1 MKKIKNIIWLIL
13 LLSGIALLIYS
24 GVMLY
29 NVQKEYKDVNDVN
42 KEVIS
47 IFTKNGSEDGTD
59 DPAKDFTVN
68 WDELLSTN
76 PDVIA
81 WIQIPDTKINFP
93 VLQGESNNTYL
104 RKNIYK
110 KYSRGG
116 CIFVDSHNTDNF
128 TDLNTI
134 IYGHNL
140 NNGSMFSN
148 LKKYKDKDYLQKHN
162 YIYIYLPTGEALK
175 YKIFSFSKVKADNYD
190 IYNPYVDDLATYYEI
205 ISRYNKFNEL
215 APSDTSLPVITLSTC
230 TNGNKNDRYIIQ
242 AYLEQQS

>member
-29 NVQKEYKDVNDVN
+29 NVQKEYKDVDDVN

-175 YKIFSFSKVKADNYD
+175 YKIFS
-190 IYNPYVDDLATYYEI
+190 
-205 ISRYNKFNEL
+205 
-215 APSDTSLPVITLSTC
+215 
-230 TNGNKNDRYIIQ
+230 
-242 AYLEQQS
+242 

>member
-1 MKKIKNIIWLIL
+1 MKKVKNAIWIIL
-13 LLSGIALLIYS
+13 LLSSIALLIYS

-29 NVQKEYKDVNDVN
+29 NAQKEYKAVDDVN

-47 IFTKNGSEDGTD
+47 IFTKNGSEGGTD
-59 DPAKDFTVN
+59 DPVKDFIVN
-68 WDELLSTN
+68 WDELLSMN

-93 VLQGESNNTYL
+93 VLQGENNNTYL

-116 CIFVDSHNTDNF
+116 CIFVDSHNKDNF
-128 TDLNTI
+128 MDLNTI

-140 NNGSMFSN
+140 NNGSMFSG
-148 LKKYKDKDYLQKHN
+148 LKKYKDKDYLQKYN

-190 IYNPYVDDLATYYEI
+190 IYNPYVDDLTTYYEI

-230 TNGNKNDRYIIQ
+230 TNGNKDDRYVIQ